1 MTFRLTKASDGWDP
15 PTRELIEINS
25 IEDLKS
31 LAEQYRHRLIV
42 DFFTAYKDGEF
53 TTDGLPE
60 ITIYDDYIE

>member
-31 LAEQYRHRLIV
+31 LAEQYGYSLIV
-42 DFFTAYKDGEF
+42 DFFTA
-53 TTDGLPE
+53 DGLPE